1 MRKIKVA
8 LLIDEFFGGSNTR
21 FGGYGFLA
29 RRGICKYV
37 PDKDIQVD
45 VLISKNPVRRVGIA
59 KAIKGYFFAT
69 GNKVDDVMTYRVPR
83 FSVFCR
89 KWLRRQNYDMYYS
102 IELTDTSCDILKNE
116 PDKTKKLIFSIQ
128 DPRPKYEWDEIE
140 TMTLA
145 KEPNYYRQETYD
157 YVHEL
162 AATGRIPIWNSHA
175 HYIVE
180 KAKDLYNLPKNPN
193 YVYLP
198 NPVPIDYSFDVEKH
212 KKKNMVIFL
221 GRLEDV
227 KRGWLFCETAKK
239 CPEYEFY
246 VLGAINKNK
255 AGKQN
260 TFGGYENVKNLHM
273 VGHVD
278 GKKKEQ
284 FLKDAKI
291 IMVTSI
297 HEAVQTA
304 QLEAMAYGAVP
315 VSNLDPDGM
324 TSEHGIW
331 IGDVHGDGLESVDK
345 YADAVRKIMKDD
357 KLRMKLAKKSIEYI
371 RKDRDYKHWAEEV
384 RREIRQVYNEEKQ
397 LQR

>member
-1 MRKIKVA
+1 MKKIKVA
-8 LLIDEFFGGSNTR
+8 LLVNEFFGGAGTG

-29 RRGICKYV
+29 RRGIAKYV
-37 PDKDIQVD
+37 PNNEIQID
-45 VLISKNPVRRVGIA
+45 VLINKNNIK
-59 KAIKGYFFAT
+59 KAGLHAFKQLFSAT
-69 GNKVDDVMTYRVPR
+69 SVKVDNVMTYRVPWLR
-83 FSVFCR
+83 FFCK
-89 KWLRRQNYDMYYS
+89 KWLKKQNYDMYYS
-102 IELTDTSCDILKNE
+102 IELTDSSCDILENE

-145 KEPNYYRQETYD
+145 KEPNYYRQKTYD
-157 YVHEL
+157 FVHDL
-162 AATGRIPIWNSHA
+162 AEAGRIPIWNSHA

-180 KAKDLYNLPKNPN
+180 KAKDLYNLPKMPD
-193 YVYLP
+193 YIYLP
-198 NPVPIDYSFDVEKH
+198 NPVPIDFSFNVEKY
-212 KKKNMVIFL
+212 KKKNMKIFL

-227 KRGWLFCETAKK
+227 KRGWLFCETAKR

-246 VLGAINKNK
+246 ALGAINKSK
-255 AGKQN
+255 VGKQN
-260 TFGGYENVKNLHM
+260 TFGGYEDVKNLHM

-278 GKKKEQ
+278 GKEKEKY
-284 FLKDAKI
+284 LKDAKI

-304 QLEAMAYGAVP
+304 QLEAMAYGAGP

-331 IGDVHGDGLESVDK
+331 VGDVHGDGLESIDK
-345 YADAVRKIMKDD
+345 YVAAVNKIMKND
-357 KLRMKLAKKSIEYI
+357 KLRTKLAKKSVEYI

-384 RREIRQVYNEEKQ
+384 RREIKQVYEAK
-397 LQR
+397 